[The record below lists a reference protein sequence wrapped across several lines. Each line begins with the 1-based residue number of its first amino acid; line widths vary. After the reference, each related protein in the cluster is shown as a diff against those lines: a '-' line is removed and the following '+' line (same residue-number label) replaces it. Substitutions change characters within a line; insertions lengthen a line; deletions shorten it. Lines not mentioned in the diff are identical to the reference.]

1 MSKVTTKTATKKTSV
16 KTSAKATTKKP
27 VAKKPKMGIHAKNLY
42 DAMKIVEEHFNVP
55 EKKTNVKLTE
65 QQKKIIAVFEKHSF
79 GCQREQVVDLVSAMV
94 GFDFGQQIKTKQ
106 ENDINLGRFYYDG
119 EDNRVIFPVAVDG
132 DGDPRGLVFSPDDKS
147 FEGSYY
153 DVRASDVE
161 IQTWTV
167 DEFFAKYANIL
178 TSSICVRALS
188 ELVDECGRVPE
199 LLAKMGF

>member
-1 MSKVTTKTATKKTSV
+1 MSKVTTKTATKKTS
-16 KTSAKATTKKP
+16 AKATTKKP
-27 VAKKPKMGIHAKNLY
+27 VVKKPKMGIHVKNLY

-94 GFDFGQQIKTKQ
+94 GFDFGQHIKTKQ
-106 ENDINLGRFYYDG
+106 ENCIKFGRFYYDKT
-119 EDNRVIFPVAVDG
+119 DDRVIFPVANDSDG
-132 DGDPRGLVFSPDDKS
+132 EPNELVFYIDDKS
-147 FEGSYY
+147 VEVSYY
-153 DVRASDVE
+153 DVRNSDVE

-167 DEFFAKYANIL
+167 DEFFAKYTNFL
-178 TSSICVRALS
+178 TSSICIRALS

-199 LLAKMGF
+199 LLTKLGMQ